1 MKNYDRNI
9 LESAAKSSAEIFKQK
24 SNAQIL
30 SPAQVAT
37 QLANFVQEAT
47 FPYGETSYKSSASM
61 LSAAAKAVELLC
73 EKDFRI
79 GVASQEINNELKTDP
94 ENVIESLLF
103 KETSTPTTEFE
114 SKFFEILEQQR
125 KILRDHTDIL
135 KEINESKAQNV
146 PEKPSDEKHSSPAF
160 YEDKMWGL
168 EQIASAIIGA
178 IIGEIISSTIGIDTT
193 NMIGLVLL
201 LGCLLNF
208 IKNK

>member
-1 MKNYDRNI
+1 MNKYDRNI
-9 LESAAKSSAEIFKQK
+9 LESGEKSSAEIFKQK

-30 SPAQVAT
+30 SPTQVVAH
-37 QLANFVQEAT
+37 LVKHVQEAT
-47 FPYGETSYKSSASM
+47 FPYDEISYKSSASM
-61 LSAAAKAVELLC
+61 IVAALKDIELLS

-79 GVASQEINNELKTDP
+79 GVASQGINNELKTNP
-94 ENVIESLLF
+94 ENVIQSLLF
-103 KETSTPTTEFE
+103 KETSPPTNEFE
-114 SKFFEILEQQR
+114 SQFFEILEQHR
-125 KILRDHTDIL
+125 KILREHTDII
-135 KEINESKAQNV
+135 KEINESKAQDI